1 MTAEEAIEILHPDTT
16 AQTLLRIEYCG
27 GVNGEQAMK
36 EAVDNACSVACEA
49 LEKQI
54 PKELIYEREQ
64 SSPFGEDDYAY
75 CPCCENPLPNGVNY
89 CEVCGQRLLWE
100 DE

>member
-36 EAVDNACSVACEA
+36 EAVDDACLVACEA
-49 LEKQI
+49 LKKQI
-54 PKELIYEREQ
+54 PKKPRETRCALMCA
-64 SSPFGEDDYAY
+64 SCGHKITEKGCKKLYR
-75 CPCCENPLPNGVNY
+75 NY
-89 CEVCGQRLLWE
+89 CKKCGQRISWE
-100 DE
+100 DEE

>member
-1 MTAEEAIEILHPDTT
+1 MKYEEAIKILHPDTT
-16 AQTLLRIEYCG
+16 FMALAEVEYFG
-27 GVNGEQAMK
+27 GFRGK
-36 EAVDNACSVACEA
+36 EAKIKTVDEACVIACEA
-49 LEKQI
+49 LKKQI
-54 PKELIYEREQ
+54 PKKLIYEHEQ